1 MYFKAFDFLVGEFLA
16 SKGFPFFLP
25 DPNVIV
31 AKTMKKLWIH
41 MRGIN
46 NFEKDDEK
54 EQGLP
59 DPNVIVNKTKK
70 LLKHMREI
78 NNEKHDEEQ
87 GEKKVIADV

>member
-1 MYFKAFDFLVGEFLA
+1 
-16 SKGFPFFLP
+16 
-25 DPNVIV
+25 
-31 AKTMKKLWIH
+31 